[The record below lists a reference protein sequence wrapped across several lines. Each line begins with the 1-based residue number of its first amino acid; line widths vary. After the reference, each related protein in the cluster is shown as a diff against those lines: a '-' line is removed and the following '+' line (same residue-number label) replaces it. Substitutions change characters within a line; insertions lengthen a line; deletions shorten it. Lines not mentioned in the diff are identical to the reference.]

1 MSGTYDVKRELLSAF
16 RSLMTPLVR
25 ILLRNGIS
33 FREFAEVI
41 KEVFVAVCARDLAVP
56 GRPPTYARIAIVAG
70 LTRGEVAAVVR
81 DDEMRRKVSES
92 NASRAARLLEAWHS
106 ETRFLGPYGFPRD
119 LHIEGS
125 DPAGTFVDLVRE
137 FGGGMTP
144 REMLDELLRVN
155 AAKLLES
162 GEVVR
167 VLKRTYI
174 PKDMTPEMVQI
185 FSQAV
190 RRYIETVD
198 FNLSLKDTSR
208 RRFERLVYPD
218 PGLRVVDIPAYQQ
231 ELREYLETVIAEIDY
246 KTSNYQR
253 VPDDGS
259 ERTMNVGVGIYFYQE
274 EIEDKRPLAQFL
286 SKSGEDRPGGSGD

>member
-16 RSLMTPLVR
+16 RSVMTPLVR

-33 FREFAEVI
+33 YREFAEVI

-56 GRPPTYARIAIVAG
+56 GRPPTFARIAIVSG
-70 LTRGEVAAVVR
+70 LTRGEVASIVR
-81 DDEMRRKVSES
+81 DDELRRRISES
-92 NASRAARLLEAWHS
+92 NASKAARLLEAWHT

-119 LHIEGS
+119 LQIEGS
-125 DPAGTFVDLVRE
+125 EPAGTFTELVSLY
-137 FGGGMTP
+137 GGGMSP
-144 REMLDELLRVN
+144 REMLEELLRVN

-162 GEVVR
+162 GEVIR
-167 VLKRTYI
+167 VLQRTYI
-174 PKDMTPEMVQI
+174 PREMTPEMVQI

-198 FNLSLKDTSR
+198 YNLSLKDTSG

-246 KTSNYQR
+246 KTSSYQR

-274 EIEDKRPLAQFL
+274 EVEDKRPLADFL
-286 SKSGEDRPGGSGD
+286 TRSSKDDSSG

>member
-1 MSGTYDVKRELLSAF
+1 
-16 RSLMTPLVR
+16 MTPLVR

-33 FREFAEVI
+33 YREFAEVI

-56 GRPPTYARIAIVAG
+56 GRPPTYARIAIVSG
-70 LTRGEVAAVVR
+70 LTRGEVASIVR
-81 DDEMRRKVSES
+81 DDELRRKLSES
-92 NASRAARLLEAWHS
+92 NASKAARLLEAWHT

-119 LHIEGS
+119 LQIDGG
-125 DPAGTFVDLVRE
+125 DPAGTFSELVGLY
-137 FGGGMTP
+137 GGGMSP
-144 REMLDELLRVN
+144 REMLEELLRVN

-167 VLKRTYI
+167 VLERTYI
-174 PKDMTPEMVQI
+174 PREMTPEMVQI

-198 FNLSLKDTSR
+198 YNLSLKDTSR

-218 PGLRVVDIPAYQQ
+218 PGLRVIDIPAYQQ

-246 KTSNYQR
+246 KTSSYQR

-274 EIEDKRPLAQFL
+274 EVEDKRPLAEFL
-286 SKSGEDRPGGSGD
+286 AKSRADESND

>member
-1 MSGTYDVKRELLSAF
+1 MSDTYDVKRELLSAF

-25 ILLRNGIS
+25 ILVRNGIS
-33 FREFAEVI
+33 FREFGEVV
-41 KEVFVAVCARDLAVP
+41 KEVYVAVCARDLALP
-56 GRPPTYARIAIVAG
+56 ERPPSYARVAIVSG
-70 LTRGEVAAVVR
+70 LTRGEVASIVR
-81 DDEMRRKVSES
+81 DDELRRQVAES
-92 NASRAARLLEAWHS
+92 NASRAARLLEAWHT

-119 LHIEGS
+119 LQIEGS
-125 DPAGTFVDLVRE
+125 DRAGTFSDLVGE
-137 FGGGMTP
+137 FGGGLTP
-144 REMLDELLRVN
+144 REMLEELVRVN
-155 AAKLLES
+155 AAKVLES
-162 GEVVR
+162 GEVIR

-198 FNLSLKDTSR
+198 YNLSFKQTAS

-218 PGLRVVDIPAYQQ
+218 PGLRKADIPAYQQ
-231 ELREYLETVIAEIDY
+231 ELRDYLETVIAEIDY
-246 KTSNYQR
+246 KTSKYQR

-274 EIEDKRPLAQFL
+274 EAEDQRPLADFL
-286 SKSGEDRPGGSGD
+286 SKPRAESSREENG